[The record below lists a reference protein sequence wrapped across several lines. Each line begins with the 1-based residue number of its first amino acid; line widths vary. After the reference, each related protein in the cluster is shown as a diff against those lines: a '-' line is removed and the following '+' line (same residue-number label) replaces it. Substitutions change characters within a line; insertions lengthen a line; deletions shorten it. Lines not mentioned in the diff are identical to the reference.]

1 MNKLKSKQIALLIPL
16 AYLFHITDEYFSEFP
31 EWFSGIFKVNLSL
44 NDFII
49 INSIGFAATIIIVFL
64 YTLDK
69 VHNFIIASLGTLF
82 FINGIIQLRLQLV

>member
-1 MNKLKSKQIALLIPL
+1 MNKVKPKQIAWLISIV
-16 AYLFHITDEYFSEFP
+16 YLFHLADEYFTGFP
-31 EWFSGIFKVNLSL
+31 GWFSGIFKVNLSL
-44 NDFII
+44 SDFIF

-82 FINGIIQLRLQLV
+82 FINGIIRLRLQLV